1 VPLKVD
7 QWENNMQNILMT
19 LPKAWD
25 EQIQPSVNMLKAN
38 RFSVELVWSDTG
50 LSENKLIHFL
60 ENKHGYMMSLD
71 IVTKKVLDHATNLRV
86 LAKHGIGIDNIDIKA
101 ATEKKI
107 FVCNTPGSNS
117 FAVADLA
124 MGMIIGITR
133 KIREADKLIRE
144 GNLIQMMGIELHD
157 NIMGIVVFGAIGKQV
172 AIRAKAFGM
181 KILAF
186 DMIRDESFAREHGVR
201 YAKIDEIL
209 ETSDVVSLHV
219 PLTPQTSGLINK
231 DALKKMKANAF
242 VVNLSRG
249 GVVDEDAVA
258 DALQRNELQ
267 GAAFDVFARE
277 PPDPHSKIFKAPNV
291 LFCTHMA
298 GCTKES
304 IQRSAEMAAQNI
316 IDILEGRM
324 VKSVLNKEIY

>member
-1 VPLKVD
+1 
-7 QWENNMQNILMT
+7 MQNILMT
-19 LPKAWD
+19 IPKAWD
-25 EQIQPSVNMLKAN
+25 EQIQSSVNMLKAEG
-38 RFSVELVWSDTG
+38 FSVKLVWSDTG
-50 LSENKLIHFL
+50 LPENELIHLL
-60 ENKHGYMMSLD
+60 EDKHGYMMSLD
-71 IVTKKVLDHATNLRV
+71 IVTKEVLNHATKLRV
-86 LAKHGIGIDNIDIKA
+86 LAKHGIGIDNIDIKT

-124 MGMIIGITR
+124 LGLIIGITR
-133 KIREADKLIRE
+133 KIREADKLARE
-144 GNLIQMMGIELHD
+144 GNLIQMMGIELY
-157 NIMGIVVFGAIGKQV
+157 NKTMGIIGFGAIGKQV

-186 DMIRDESFAREHGVR
+186 DMIHDESFAREYDVR
-201 YAKIDEIL
+201 YTKIDEIL
-209 ETSDVVSLHV
+209 KASDIVSLHV

-231 DALKKMKANAF
+231 EALKKMKANAF
-242 VVNLSRG
+242 IVNLARG

-267 GAAFDVFARE
+267 GAAFDVFMHE

-304 IQRSAEMAAQNI
+304 IQRSVEMAAQNI

-324 VKSVLNKEIY
+324 VKSVLNK